1 MYLENYECIYPILIQ
16 YNLTSHRISMNKT
29 KSSIAFILLN
39 LLFPL
44 LALCGEIPSHVD
56 TSCLS
61 TTWPHETSNLKP
73 DPRLIFGRLNNGF
86 RYVLMKNKEPRDRV
100 GMYLDVQT
108 GSLNETE
115 EQRGLAHFLEHMV
128 FNGSSHFKP
137 GELIDYF
144 QSLGMSF
151 GGDTN
156 AHTGYNETVYNI
168 VLPNGTKK
176 ELEKGLLVF
185 SDYARGAMLLEKEID
200 RERGVILSEKRA
212 RDSASYRTMVA
223 SQKFSLLGTRLP
235 ERFPIGVPETLEKAD
250 HTLLKS
256 YYDTW
261 YRPEDMILVMVGDF
275 DPGQAKSLIKE
286 RFASLSGSEVQ
297 PVCPDFGHLKHA
309 GLDTF
314 YHFEPELGSTK
325 VVIETLWDEKKKND
339 SFDLQVRE
347 LKKNLAAALIMHRLE
362 KLTEDPTTPFSSGG
376 YATGEMLGRVG
387 YGALSVS
394 TDPEK
399 WQAALQVMDHI
410 LRQALEYGFSE
421 EEFQR
426 VKKETLAGLDSAVL
440 TAGTRNSLALAGE
453 IVNNLNQNR
462 VFQSPDQEK
471 EIFGPV
477 LQKMRLQEVQDTFVS
492 VWAHPNRL
500 VEVVGNVKISSD
512 TPEILIKDVFEG
524 SRKEAVKAVA
534 AQTAVDFPY
543 LKPAATEVHPVEDV
557 SLTPIKAERLV
568 FENGMILNLKKTDFK
583 KNTVTLRVD
592 FGQGKQG
599 EPVPGLAML
608 SQAVVN
614 SSGSGRL
621 TESDLGRVLTG
632 STVSLN
638 FQVNESSFS
647 WMGNAVTKDMDLLF
661 QVLRTVMV
669 DPGLRADA
677 FQVSMENFKQMYS
690 NLKRDINGGM
700 ALHVQKFLAGGYAH
714 SGLPPWEDFSQLT
727 LTQIKE
733 WLLPEI
739 AGSPLEI
746 SIVGDFDRDRMV
758 ALAGRYFGDLAKRE
772 RPVTPDVVTI
782 AFPAGKQLQVK
793 VDSSINKA
801 MVVVAW
807 PTADFWDIGRTRRLN
822 MLASIFSDRLRKKV
836 RQELGATY
844 SPVVFNSSSRI
855 FPGYGLMQVQIIVD
869 PASIKEVKD
878 AVVTIGDDLQKR
890 GCTEEELDRAKA
902 PLLTSLKDVVRTNAY
917 WLDTVL
923 SLSARHPQQ
932 LEWPTT
938 ILGDFEAI
946 TCQDITSLAKKYLD
960 PTHVAIAVVEPGQPE
975 KKGPSSLPDNP

>member
-1 MYLENYECIYPILIQ
+1 
-16 YNLTSHRISMNKT
+16 MNKR
-29 KSSIAFILLN
+29 KAGIAFIVFT

-44 LALCGEIPSHVD
+44 FAFCGEIPARAD

-61 TTWPHETSNLKP
+61 TRWPHETSNLKP
-73 DPRLIFGRLNNGF
+73 DPRLIFGRLKNGF
-86 RYVLMKNKEPRDRV
+86 RYVLLENKEPRDRV

-128 FNGSSHFKP
+128 FNGSTHFKP

-168 VLPNGTKK
+168 VLPKGTPQ
-176 ELEKGLLVF
+176 ELGKGLLVF
-185 SDYARGAMLLEKEID
+185 SDFAGGALLLDKEIN

-223 SQKFSLLGTRLP
+223 SQKFSLLGTRPP

-250 HTLLKS
+250 HTLLKA

-275 DPGQAKSLIKE
+275 DPVQAEPLIKE
-286 RFASLSGSEVQ
+286 RFASLSGRGVQ
-297 PVCPDFGHLKHA
+297 PHCPDFGHLKHS
-309 GLDTF
+309 GLEAF
-314 YHFEPELGSTK
+314 YHFEPEMGSTK
-325 VVIETLWDEKKKND
+325 VVIETVWDEKKKND
-339 SFDLQVRE
+339 SFGLQVRE
-347 LKKNLAAALIMHRLE
+347 LRQNLAAAMMMHRLE
-362 KLTEDPTTPFSSGG
+362 KLTEDPATPFSKGE

-387 YGALSVS
+387 YGVLSVS

-399 WQAALQVMDHI
+399 WQAAVQVMDHT
-410 LRQALEYGFSE
+410 LRQALDYGFSE

-440 TAGTRNSLALAGE
+440 TAGTRNSLSLAGE
-453 IVNNLNQNR
+453 IINNLNQNR
-462 VFQSPDQEK
+462 VFQSPEQEK
-471 EIFGPV
+471 ELFGPV
-477 LQKMRLQEVQDTFVS
+477 LQQMRLQDVQKAFAS

-500 VEVVGNVKISSD
+500 VEVTGNEKISSD
-512 TPEILIKDVFEG
+512 TPEALIKDVFER
-524 SRKEAVKAVA
+524 SRKEAVGAQA
-534 AQTAVDFPY
+534 AQTAVEFPY
-543 LKPAATEVHPVEDV
+543 LKPAATEVHPAALP
-557 SLTPIKAERLV
+557 LTAIKAERLV
-568 FENGMILNLKKTDFK
+568 FENGVILNLKKTDFK
-583 KNTVTLRVD
+583 KDTVALRLD
-592 FGQGKQG
+592 FGEGKQG

-614 SSGSGRL
+614 GSGSGRL

-638 FQVNESSFS
+638 FQVNDSSFS
-647 WMGNAVTKDMDLLF
+647 WVGTAVAKDMDLLF

-669 DPGLRADA
+669 DPGIRNDA
-677 FQVSMENFKQMYS
+677 YQVSMENFKQMYS
-690 NLKRDINGGM
+690 NLQRDINGGM

-714 SGLPPWEDFSQLT
+714 SGLPPWEDFSKLT
-727 LTQIKE
+727 LAQMKA
-733 WLLPEI
+733 WLLPAI
-739 AGSPLEI
+739 ADSPLEI
-746 SIVGDFDRDRMV
+746 SIVGDFDRDHMV
-758 ALAGRYFGDLAKRE
+758 ALAGRYFGDLAMRKSPPAPE
-772 RPVTPDVVTI
+772 AVTI
-782 AFPAGKQLQVK
+782 AFPAGKQLRIT
-793 VDSSINKA
+793 VDSTINKA

-822 MLASIFSDRLRKKV
+822 MLASIFSDLLRKKV
-836 RQELGATY
+836 REELGATY

-855 FPGYGLMQVQIIVD
+855 FPGYGLLQTQIVVD
-869 PASIKEVKD
+869 PAAIEQVKD
-878 AVVTIGDDLQKR
+878 AVIRIGDDLQKK
-890 GCTEEELDRAKA
+890 GCTEEELERAKA
-902 PLLTSLKDVVRTNAY
+902 PLLTSLKDMVRTNGY

-938 ILGDFEAI
+938 IFGDFEAI
-946 TCQDITSLAKKYLD
+946 TCKDIDALAKQYLD
-960 PTHVAIAVVEPGQPE
+960 PARMAIAVVEPGQPE
-975 KKGPSSLPDNP
+975 KKGRSSSLPDNP